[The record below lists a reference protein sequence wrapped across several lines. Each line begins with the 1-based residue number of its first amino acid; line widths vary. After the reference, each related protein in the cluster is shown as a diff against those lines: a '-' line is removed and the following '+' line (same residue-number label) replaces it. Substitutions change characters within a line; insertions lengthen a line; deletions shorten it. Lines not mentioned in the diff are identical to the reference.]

1 MSFSILV
8 RGVNWIGDAV
18 MTLPALHALRKA
30 YPGATISL
38 LVKPPV
44 MPVFENNPDIDEIIA
59 YDEKFS
65 GFVGKLRLARLLGK
79 RKFSMA
85 VLLQNAFDAA
95 LIAWLARIPKRIG
108 YNRDRRG
115 FLLTD
120 PVPFDGQDRKVH
132 HISYYLN
139 LLASAGIPAGVEE
152 PVVYLSLEERLQAR
166 AVLSELRRPI
176 LGINPGATFGSS
188 KRWFPRRFAEVAN
201 WLRRD
206 TGGNAVIFGSRS
218 EAALAHEIDKLI
230 PEGKLFLA
238 GKTSLRELAALI
250 SECDV
255 MIANDSGAMHIA
267 CAVGTPTLVIFG
279 STDPK
284 LTGPVG
290 EGHDVI
296 KKDFSCSPCFER
308 RCSTKDMRCMYTV
321 TAEEV
326 FFKVKDML
334 PRNRAVFFDRDGT
347 LCRDTN
353 YLSDWKDFEIFPG
366 IESLGK
372 LKEKGFF
379 LIGVTN
385 QSGISRGMIK
395 ESFAKDVNTVFTGTY
410 GFDEFYYCPHSPDDY
425 CQCRKPAPG
434 MLIKA
439 RMRHRIDLKRSF
451 VVGDKDIDMLAAK
464 AVGARGILVTT
475 GKQQTSAYA
484 DNVVGN
490 LEEAV
495 EVILADESD

>member
-18 MTLPALHALRKA
+18 MTMPALRSLRKA

-44 MPVFENNPDIDEIIA
+44 IPVFENNPDIDEIIA
-59 YDEKFS
+59 YDEKFK
-65 GFVGKLRLARLLGK
+65 GLIGKLRLARLLRK

-95 LIAWLARIPKRIG
+95 LIAYLARVPRRIG

-120 PVPFDGQDRKVH
+120 PVPFDGEDRKIH
-132 HISYYLN
+132 HTAYYLK
-139 LLASAGIPAGVEE
+139 LLSSAGIPAGFEE
-152 PVVYLSLEERLQAR
+152 PVIYLSLEERLQAR
-166 AVLSELRRPI
+166 AVLSALSRPI
-176 LGINPGATFGSS
+176 LGINPGATFGSA
-188 KRWFPRRFAEVAN
+188 KRWFPGRFAEVAN
-201 WLRRD
+201 WFRRD
-206 TGGNAVIFGSRS
+206 TGGHTVIFGSQS
-218 EAALAHEIDKLI
+218 EMALAHEIDKRI
-230 PEGKLFLA
+230 PEGKLLLA

-267 CAVGTPTLVIFG
+267 CAVGTPTLAIFG

-284 LTGPVG
+284 LTGPLAA
-290 EGHDVI
+290 GHDVI

-308 RCSTKDMRCMYTV
+308 SCLTKDLRCMYTV

-326 FFKVKDML
+326 FFKIKELL
-334 PRNRAVFFDRDGT
+334 PHERAVFFDRDGT
-347 LCRDTN
+347 LCREAD

-366 IESLGK
+366 IEGLRE
-372 LKEKGFF
+372 LKDKGFL
-379 LIGVTN
+379 LIGITN
-385 QSGISRGMIK
+385 QSGISRGLVK
-395 ESFAKDVNTVFTGTY
+395 ESFAKDINAVFTRTH
-410 GFDEFYYCPHSPDDY
+410 GFNDFYYCPHSPDDH

-439 RMRHRIDLKRSF
+439 RMQHHIDLKRSF
-451 VVGDKDIDMLAAK
+451 VVGDKDVDMLAAK
-464 AVGARGILVTT
+464 AVGAWGILVTT
-475 GKQQTSAYA
+475 GKQQTSPHA
-484 DNVVGN
+484 DTVVAG
-490 LEEAV
+490 LEEV
-495 EVILADESD
+495 VRVILAYETV

>member
-18 MTLPALHALRKA
+18 MTMPALRALRKA

-44 MPVFENNPDIDEIIA
+44 IPVFENNPDIDEIIA
-59 YDEKFS
+59 YDEKFN
-65 GFVGKLRLARLLGK
+65 GFTGKLRLARLLRK

-85 VLLQNAFDAA
+85 ILLQNAFDAA

-120 PVPFDGQDRKVH
+120 PVPFNGEDRKVH

-139 LLASAGIPAGVEE
+139 LLASAGIPAGFEE
-152 PVVYLSLEERLQAR
+152 PVVHLSLEERLQAR
-166 AVLSELRRPI
+166 AVLSELSRPI

-188 KRWFPRRFAEVAN
+188 KRWFPGRFAEVAN
-201 WLRRD
+201 WFRRD
-206 TGGNAVIFGSRS
+206 TGGNVVIFGSQG
-218 EAALAHEIDKLI
+218 EVALAHEIDKLI

-238 GKTSLRELAALI
+238 GKTSLRQLAALI

-255 MIANDSGAMHIA
+255 MLANDSGAMHIA
-267 CAVGTPTLVIFG
+267 CAVGTPTLAIFG

-308 RCSTKDMRCMYTV
+308 SCLTRDMRCMYTV

-326 FFKVKDML
+326 FFKVKDIL
-334 PRNRAVFFDRDGT
+334 PHNRAVFFDRDGT
-347 LCRDTN
+347 LCRDVN
-353 YLSDWKDFEIFPG
+353 YLSDWKDFEISPD

-372 LKEKGFF
+372 LKEKGFL
-379 LIGVTN
+379 LIGITN
-385 QSGISRGMIK
+385 QSGISRGLVK
-395 ESFAKDVNTVFTGTY
+395 ESFAKDVNAFFAGTY
-410 GFDEFYYCPHSPDDY
+410 GFDDFYYCPHSPDDY

-439 RMRHRIDLKRSF
+439 RVQYRIDLKRSF
-451 VVGDKDIDMLAAK
+451 VVGDKDADMLAAK
-464 AVGARGILVTT
+464 AVGSRGILVTT
-475 GKQQTSAYA
+475 GKQQASPHA
-484 DNVVGN
+484 DTVVGS

-495 EVILADESD
+495 TVILADETD

>member
-18 MTLPALHALRKA
+18 MTMPALRALRKA

-38 LVKPPV
+38 LVKPQV
-44 MPVFENNPDIDEIIA
+44 IPVFENNPNVDEIIA
-59 YDEKFS
+59 YDEKCK
-65 GFVGKLRLARLLGK
+65 GLIGKLRLARLLRK

-85 VLLQNAFDAA
+85 ILLQNAFDAA
-95 LIAWLARIPKRIG
+95 LIAWLARVPKRIG

-120 PVPFDGQDRKVH
+120 PVPFSGEDRKIH
-132 HISYYLN
+132 HTAYYLK
-139 LLASAGIPAGVEE
+139 LLSSAGIPTGVEE
-152 PVVYLSLEERLQAR
+152 PVIYLSLEERLQAR
-166 AVLSELRRPI
+166 AALSELSRPI
-176 LGINPGATFGSS
+176 LGIGPGATFGSA
-188 KRWFPRRFAEVAN
+188 KRWFPGRFAEVAN
-201 WLRRD
+201 WFRRD
-206 TGGNAVIFGSRS
+206 TGGHAVIFGSQS
-218 EAALAHEIDKLI
+218 EMALAHEIDKRI

-255 MIANDSGAMHIA
+255 MIANDSGSMHIA
-267 CAVGTPTLVIFG
+267 CAVGTPTLAIFG

-290 EGHDVI
+290 VGHDII

-308 RCSTKDMRCMYTV
+308 SCLTKDLRCMYTV

-326 FFKVKDML
+326 FFRIKELL
-334 PRNRAVFFDRDGT
+334 PHKRAVFFDRDGT
-347 LCRDTN
+347 LCREAD
-353 YLSDWKDFEIFPG
+353 YLSDWKDFEIFPD
-366 IESLGK
+366 IVSLGE
-372 LKEKGFF
+372 LKDKGF
-379 LIGVTN
+379 LLVGITN
-385 QSGISRGMIK
+385 QSGIARGLVK
-395 ESFAKDVNTVFTGTY
+395 EAFAKDVNSLFTRTH
-410 GFDEFYYCPHSPDDY
+410 GFNDFYYCPHSPDEN

-439 RMRHRIDLKRSF
+439 RVQHHIDLKRSF
-451 VVGDKDIDMLAAK
+451 VVGDKDVDMLAAK

-475 GKQQTSAYA
+475 GKQQTSPHA
-484 DNVVGN
+484 DMVVGG

-495 EVILADESD
+495 RVILSYET